1 METLY
6 VANKRILITTGSFYL
21 ERGDILSFSAAN
33 KNTLTVYRK
42 QNIVKTMP
50 FTLGGL
56 NALVRA
62 AVIDHFQPVEPPAA
76 ATEPPPALAPS
87 DPITEERQVEPT
99 TPTLDTM
106 GVQSER
112 RDT

>member
-62 AVIDHFQPVEPPAA
+62 AVIDHFQPVEPSAA
-76 ATEPPPALAPS
+76 ATEPPQAGLQRPDHGRKAGRADHADS
-87 DPITEERQVEPT
+87 RHN
-99 TPTLDTM
+99 
-106 GVQSER
+106 GAQSER